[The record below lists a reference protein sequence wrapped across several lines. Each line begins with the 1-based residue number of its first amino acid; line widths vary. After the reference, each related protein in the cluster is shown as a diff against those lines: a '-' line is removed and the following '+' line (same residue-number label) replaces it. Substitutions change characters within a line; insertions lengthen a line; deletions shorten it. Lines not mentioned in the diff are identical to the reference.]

1 MKILKY
7 GSIINVIGYLFIF
20 LGISQLFSSFI
31 SALILIGLGIVMT
44 KWFTKLT
51 EHFNIDFSNKKR
63 IILGIALFL
72 LFGFTAPETTKPVDS
87 NKNSDVAVVDTKKI
101 EQKKKDEEEKKKQQE
116 AKEQAKLEAEKQA
129 QAHAEAERI
138 AQEQAA
144 AEAQKAQEAELAR
157 QQAQAA
163 QEAAMLAE
171 QQRQAQEAKVQ
182 AETQARNNSPIAQ
195 SYIANVNTKKF
206 HQSGCSYLPEQ
217 KNQRTFSSRNEA
229 INAGYDPCK
238 KCNP

>member
-7 GSIINVIGYLFIF
+7 GSIINIIGYLFIF
-20 LGISQLFSSFI
+20 LGISQLFISFI

-144 AEAQKAQEAELAR
+144 EAQK
-157 QQAQAA
+157 A

-171 QQRQAQEAKVQ
+171 QQRQVQEAKVQ